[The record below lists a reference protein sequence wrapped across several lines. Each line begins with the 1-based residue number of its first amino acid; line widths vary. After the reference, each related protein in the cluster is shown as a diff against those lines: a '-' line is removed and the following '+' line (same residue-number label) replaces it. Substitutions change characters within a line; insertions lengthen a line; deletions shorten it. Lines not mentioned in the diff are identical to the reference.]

1 MDAKREIVDLRS
13 QIAKLDEE
21 IVQRLDAR
29 ARISRDIHN
38 RIETDPSAGAE
49 ANEKEWLDRLASLS
63 SGDLPSENL
72 RGILQQIRASGRGIE
87 QPARVAYLGPEG
99 SFCHHMALGYF
110 GPGASFI
117 ESASVEEV
125 LEEVVRGRAAFAAFP
140 FESSVEGLV
149 QPSITALSHTDL
161 MIVAERS
168 LTAPHQLM
176 SKASAVADIEKVY
189 ATTATRVSCSRFL
202 DKELPRASVIDVRS
216 PVVAA
221 ALAAEEPHAAAI
233 VPEPSGRNAGLSS
246 LRDNVGDLPDV
257 KLRYCVASQRPA
269 SRSGTDVTCLL
280 FSVDDSAGAL
290 FDVLKHFAE
299 RGINVIKLH
308 SRPVPRETW
317 SYVFYVEISGHVTE
331 RQVVT
336 ALEAVKRSTKYL
348 RVLGSFPLVSG

>member
-1 MDAKREIVDLRS
+1 MDGKREILDLRA

-29 ARISRDIHN
+29 ARLSRDIHN
-38 RIETDPSAGAE
+38 RIETDPTADV
-49 ANEKEWLDRLASLS
+49 NEKEWLSHLLSLS

-72 RGILQQIRASGRGIE
+72 RGILLQIRAAARGIE

-110 GPGASFI
+110 GSGASFI
-117 ESASVEEV
+117 ESPSVEEV
-125 LEEVVRGRAAFAAFP
+125 LEEVMRGRAAYGVLP

-168 LTAPHQLM
+168 LPAAQQLM
-176 SKASAVADIEKVY
+176 SLASAVSDVEKVY
-189 ATTATRVSCSRFL
+189 ATAAARVSCSRFL

-221 ALAAEEPHAAAI
+221 ALAAEEANAAAI
-233 VPEPSGRNAGLSS
+233 VPEQSGRSAGLSL

-280 FSVDDSAGAL
+280 FSVDDTAGAL

-299 RGINVIKLH
+299 RGINVKKLH
-308 SRPVPRETW
+308 SRPVPRESW
-317 SYVFYVEISGHVTE
+317 SYVFYVEIAGHVTE

-348 RVLGSFPLVSG
+348 KVLGSFPSVPG

>member
-1 MDAKREIVDLRS
+1 MDAKREILDLRA

-29 ARISRDIHN
+29 AKISRDIHN
-38 RIETDPSAGAE
+38 RIETDPSADV
-49 ANEKEWLDRLASLS
+49 NEKEWLERLIALS
-63 SGDLPSENL
+63 SGDLPAENL
-72 RGILQQIRASGRGIE
+72 RGILQQIRASARGIE

-99 SFCHHMALGYF
+99 SFCHQMALGYF

-117 ESASVEEV
+117 ESAIVEEV

-161 MIVAERS
+161 VIVAERS
-168 LTAPHQLM
+168 LSAPQQLM
-176 SKASAVADIEKVY
+176 SRAAAISDIEKVY
-189 ATTATRVSCSRFL
+189 ATAATRASCSRFL

-221 ALAAEEPHAAAI
+221 ALAAEEAHAAAI
-233 VPEPSGRNAGLSS
+233 VPEPSGRAAGLSL

-257 KLRYCVASQRPA
+257 KLRYCVAS
-269 SRSGTDVTCLL
+269 RSGKDTTSLL

-299 RGINVIKLH
+299 RGINVKKLH
-308 SRPVPRETW
+308 SRPVPRESW
-317 SYVFYVEISGHVTE
+317 NYVFYIEIAGHVTE

-348 RVLGSFPLVSG
+348 KVLGSFPSVPG

>member
-1 MDAKREIVDLRS
+1 MDVKREVVELR
-13 QIAKLDEE
+13 QQMAKLDEE

-29 ARISRDIHN
+29 AKLSRDIHN
-38 RIETDPSAGAE
+38 RLETDPSADV
-49 ANEKEWLDRLASLS
+49 NEKEWLEHLLSFS
-63 SGDLPSENL
+63 SGELPAENL
-72 RGILQQIRASGRGIE
+72 RQILQQMRAVARGIE

-99 SFCHHMALGYF
+99 SFCHHMAVGYF
-110 GPGASFI
+110 GSGATFI
-117 ESASVEEV
+117 EAPSVQEV
-125 LEEVVRGRAAFAAFP
+125 LEEVVRGRAAYAAFP

-149 QPSITALSHTDL
+149 QPSITALSQTDL

-168 LTAPHQLM
+168 LSAPHQLM
-176 SKASAVADIEKVY
+176 SSAAAITDIEKVY
-189 ATTATRVSCSRFL
+189 ATAATRVSCSRFL

-221 ALAAEEPHAAAI
+221 ALAAEETNAGAI
-233 VPEPSGRNAGLSS
+233 VPEASGRVAGLSL
-246 LRDNVGDLPDV
+246 LRDNVGDMPDV

-280 FSVDDSAGAL
+280 FSVDDTAGAL

-299 RGINVIKLH
+299 RGINVKKLH
-308 SRPVPRETW
+308 SRPVPRESW
-317 SYVFYVEISGHVTE
+317 SYVFYVEIAGHVTE

-348 RVLGSFPLVSG
+348 KVLGSFPSVSG